1 MTKVHKGRIGVF
13 DSGFG
18 GLSILKEIV
27 KELPDYDY
35 VYLGDT
41 ARAPYGTRS
50 AEVVHKFTVQAID
63 FLFAHGCEL
72 VVIACNT
79 ASAEAVS
86 KIQQDYLTHWYKN
99 RRVLGVVVPAVEE
112 AVAQTKTKRVGVLA
126 THGTVRSRKFS
137 KELKKL
143 DKRVRIFEQSAPLLV
158 PLIEE
163 GAHRSKAAGLLLKEY
178 LAPLKKARIDTLIL
192 GCTHYGHMEAAIR
205 RGMGKGVNV
214 ISEGRVVGKKLAEY
228 LSRHPEIDKRLAR
241 TKKMAFYSTD
251 LTDRFRTM
259 GSMFFGKPVKPV
271 KATLE

>member
-27 KELPDYDY
+27 RELPEYEY

-50 AEVVHKFTVQAID
+50 SEVVHKFTVQAVD

-72 VVIACNT
+72 VLIACNT
-79 ASAEAVS
+79 ASADAVS
-86 KIQQDYLTHWYKN
+86 RIQQDYLTHWYKN

-112 AVAQTKTKRVGVLA
+112 AVKETKTRRVGVLA
-126 THGTVRSRKFS
+126 TAGTVRSGKFS

-143 DKRVRIFEQSAPLLV
+143 DRRVRVFEVAAPLLV

-163 GAHRSKAAGLLLKEY
+163 GAHRSKAAALILKEY
-178 LAPLKKARIDTLIL
+178 LAPLKRAHIDTLIL
-192 GCTHYGHMEAAIR
+192 GCTHYWHMEPAIR
-205 RGMGKGVNV
+205 RSMGKKVKI
-214 ISEGRVVGKKLAEY
+214 ISEGKVVARKLKEY
-228 LSRHPEIDKRLAR
+228 LSRHPEIDKKLAR
-241 TKKMAFYSTD
+241 TKKLMFYSTD

-259 GSMFFGKPVKPV
+259 GGMFFGKPVKPT
-271 KATLE
+271 KAALE